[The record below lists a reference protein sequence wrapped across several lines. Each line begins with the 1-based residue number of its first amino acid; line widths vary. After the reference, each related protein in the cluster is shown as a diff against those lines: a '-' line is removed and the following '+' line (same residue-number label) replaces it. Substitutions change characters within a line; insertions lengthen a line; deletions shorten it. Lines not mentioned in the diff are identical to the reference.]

1 MQNDAT
7 TIFSFGERAD
17 ELMTALSAA
26 GLHGMSAAQ
35 ADLVVEMGRLLDF
48 AARRFSFVSR
58 LPGPQA
64 KAIINQAANHA
75 LAMRMHGA
83 TLRGTAGAEMLEDL
97 CDAAL
102 GRFAEQAQKKVEE
115 EKSEPVDYMTV
126 EEAMTMLKLSR
137 FNQLAYTLGVSDS
150 IIKRWRSNGFIH
162 PKQVKKVRRIYSGME
177 VTA

>member
-1 MQNDAT
+1 MQNDDT

-48 AARRFSFVSR
+48 AARWFSFVSR
-58 LPGPQA
+58 LPGPLER
-64 KAIINQAANHA
+64 AIINQAANHA

-115 EKSEPVDYMTV
+115 AQEEQIDYMTV
-126 EEAMTMLKLSR
+126 EEAMTMLKLTR
-137 FNQLAYTLGVSDS
+137 FNQLARTLVVSDS

-162 PKQVKKVRRIYSGME
+162 PRQVKKIRDLYRGMG